1 MSELALRE
9 NTYCKISGLV
19 TEADWKNWTAQDLS
33 PYLEVVLRAFG
44 PTRLMFG
51 SDWPVLY

>member
-1 MSELALRE
+1 MSKLALRE

-33 PYLEVVLRAFG
+33 PYLEVVLQAFG